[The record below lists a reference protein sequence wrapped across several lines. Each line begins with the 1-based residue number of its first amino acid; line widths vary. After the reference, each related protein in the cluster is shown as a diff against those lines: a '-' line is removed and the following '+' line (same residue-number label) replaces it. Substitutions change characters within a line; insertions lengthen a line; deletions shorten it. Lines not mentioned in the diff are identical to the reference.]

1 MAKRKRREL
10 QHLRQEPSR
19 RKNYQLGGTTT
30 SDIYKPGFPMNL
42 LSNVKFFAIIGV
54 VVAVLMVVGALLT
67 TAGGNDEGDPDDL
80 PTPTPA
86 ASVTADA
93 SATASTTPAAKTF
106 EKAETVIDAAAKTY
120 TATVKTNKGDF
131 VIELYA
137 DKAPNTVNSFVFLA
151 QEGFFNSVTFHRVID
166 GFIIQAGDPTA
177 TGGGGPGYQT
187 ADEPNQER
195 NLKYTLSMAKVG
207 GQSVFGS
214 QFFINLKDNPSLD
227 YDNPTVNKY
236 YPFGKVVSGTDV
248 VDAIGKVK
256 TGAGDKPV
264 EAVVIT
270 GVEITEKAK

>member
-166 GFIIQAGDPTA
+166 GFVIQAGDPTA

>member
-1 MAKRKRREL
+1 VAKRKRREL

-42 LSNVKFFAIIGV
+42 LSNVKFFAAIGV
-54 VVAVLMVVGALLT
+54 VVAVLMVLGAILT
-67 TAGGNDEGDPDDL
+67 TTGGEDEGDPDKL

-86 ASVTADA
+86 ASTTPDG
-93 SATASTTPAAKTF
+93 SATASSTPSTKSF
-106 EKAETVIDAAAKTY
+106 EKAETVIDAATKSY
-120 TATVKTNKGDF
+120 SATVKTSKGDF
-131 VIELYA
+131 VIELFA
-137 DKAPNTVNSFVFLA
+137 EKAPNTVNSFVFLA
-151 QEGFFNSVTFHRVID
+151 KQGFFDGITFHRVID
-166 GFIIQAGDPTA
+166 GFVIQGGDPTG

-187 ADEPNQER
+187 ADEPNEER

-207 GQSVFGS
+207 GQAVFGS

-236 YPFGKVVSGTDV
+236 YPFGKVVSGTEV

-256 TGAGDKPV
+256 TGTGDKPV
-264 EAVVIT
+264 EPVTIT
-270 GVEITEKAK
+270 GIEINEKAK

>member
-67 TAGGNDEGDPDDL
+67 TAGGNDDGDPDDL

-151 QEGFFNSVTFHRVID
+151 QEGFFDTVTFHRVID

>member
-1 MAKRKRREL
+1 VAKRKRREL

-80 PTPTPA
+80 PTPTPV

-166 GFIIQAGDPTA
+166 GFVIQAGDPTA

>member
-42 LSNVKFFAIIGV
+42 LGNVKFFAIIGV

-106 EKAETVIDAAAKTY
+106 EKAETVIDATTKTY

-137 DKAPNTVNSFVFLA
+137 DKAPNTVNSFAFLA
-151 QEGFFNSVTFHRVID
+151 QEGFFDTVTFHRVID

-195 NLKYTLSMAKVG
+195 NLKYTVSMAKVG

-248 VDAIGKVK
+248 VDAIGKVE

-270 GVEITEKAK
+270 GVEITETAK